1 MSSKP
6 QPQTGPMPQP
16 LRAPSSSS
24 NQPMLLGN
32 TETIFLSAT
41 SNAFFKANYPTVV
54 TKRSKNFNLTGEVR
68 ESLPLDRGLLSV
80 KDSFQVELQA
90 ERKIPMRLR
99 HGSVNREARPSG
111 SLFDKS
117 ISMAHPEGGVRQS
130 LMDSM
135 STYVDKIK
143 QKSVDKKRQMVEVE
157 KTLCSLKQKIFAL
170 ETKNDYLRKEI
181 AKIRGKM
188 ANYEHYNSSRETV
201 ERKIGQMAE
210 KIKSNDLAEKFFKI
224 KLENETKQKEKLESI
239 LYEVCVEM
247 KENSPNLEIKK
258 LIFQIKSLKNQLRQ
272 REGPF

>member
-41 SNAFFKANYPTVV
+41 SNGFFKANYPTVV

-90 ERKIPMRLR
+90 EGKIPMRLR